1 MNKIVV
7 LQPKSE
13 FNGDLQYRLGYSGEV
28 EYVDSVREYSVEE
41 LIHLAKKAD
50 ILAFNPDRMGGIEKV
65 SSRLQ
70 ELLEGIP
77 NLKGLALNTWRTDY
91 INKDYL
97 KERKIV
103 VSNTPNYYVEAIA
116 TQAVALLLGCARRI
130 FLADRRTQKR
140 KYRLELGREP
150 RSLAVGIVGLGHVG
164 ERVAELCK
172 GLGMSVSAYNRTPKR
187 IENVRRADIDEILR
201 GSDVIVLCLS
211 TNEETIG
218 FLSKERIPRIKNGA
232 IVINMSDKKLVNEKA
247 MADSLKS
254 GKIDQYAYE
263 TESTHKSPLEGIETA
278 LAFKPFGGYT
288 REALGRN
295 REVWVRNIEDLSRGK
310 PTNMVS
316 L

>member
-13 FNGDLQYRLGYSGEV
+13 FNGDLQYRLGYAGEV
-28 EYVDSVREYSVEE
+28 EYIDSLREYSVEE
-41 LIHLAKKAD
+41 LIQLAKKAD
-50 ILAFNPDRMGGIEKV
+50 ILAFDPDRVGGIEKA

-91 INKDYL
+91 LNKDYL
-97 KERKIV
+97 RERNIV
-103 VSNTPNYYVEAIA
+103 VSNAPNYYVEAIA
-116 TQAVALLLGCARRI
+116 TQTVALLLGCAKRI

-150 RSLAVGIVGLGHVG
+150 RSMSVGIVGLGHVG

-172 GLGMSVSAYNRTPKR
+172 GLGMTVSSYNRTPKR
-187 IENVRRADIDEILR
+187 IENVRRENVDDVLHS
-201 GSDVIVLCLS
+201 SDVVLLHLAY
-211 TNEETIG
+211 NEETAG
-218 FLSKERIPRIKNGA
+218 FLSKEKIARIKNGA
-232 IVINMSDKKLVNEKA
+232 IVINMADKRLVSEKY
-247 MADSLKS
+247 MAEALKS

-288 REALGRN
+288 REALNRN
-295 REVWVRNIEDLSRGK
+295 REVWVRNIEDLSRGN
-310 PTNMVS
+310 PTNKVS

>member
-28 EYVDSVREYSVEE
+28 EYIDSLKEYSVEE
-41 LIHLAKKAD
+41 LIHLTKKAD
-50 ILAFNPDRMGGIEKV
+50 ILAFDPDRVGGIEKA

-70 ELLEGIP
+70 DLLDGIP

-97 KERKIV
+97 RERNIV

-116 TQAVALLLGCARRI
+116 TQTVALLLGCARRI

-150 RSLAVGIVGLGHVG
+150 RSLSVGIIGLGHVG

-187 IENVRRADIDEILR
+187 IENVRRADIDEVLHN
-201 GSDVIVLCLS
+201 SDVSLLCLA
-211 TNEETIG
+211 TNEETMG
-218 FLSKERIPRIKNGA
+218 FLNKERIARIKNGA
-232 IVINMSDKKLVNEKA
+232 IVINVADKRLVNEKA
-247 MADSLKS
+247 IAEALKS
-254 GKIDQYAYE
+254 GKIDQYAFE
-263 TESTHKSPLEGIETA
+263 AESTHKSPLEGIETA

-288 REALGRN
+288 REALNRN